1 MAFACHKVIFLC
13 HLFMTNLHRLTVIL
27 VPRLP
32 IEMVYVGQKAFSER
46 IFIRNIWINI
56 RIIVCKTMKYR
67 SSFSALKLAIVFD
80 FRTLVEVCC
89 DEK

>member
-1 MAFACHKVIFLC
+1 MAFACHEVIFLC

-27 VPRLP
+27 VPRVP
-32 IEMVYVGQKAFSER
+32 IEMVYVGQKAFSEG

-56 RIIVCKTMKYR
+56 RTIVCKSMKYR
-67 SSFSALKLAIVFD
+67 SSFSALKLAVVFD